1 MLTENTQVPEWV
13 KVKTAAV
20 IGVTVPWLTEFFDK
34 AGPLLDGLIKVGQFG
49 VAVVTILYIWA
60 KWRKTRKSE

>member
-1 MLTENTQVPEWV
+1 MLTETNQVPEWV
-13 KVKTAAV
+13 KVKVAAV
-20 IGVTVPWLTEFFDK
+20 IGVTVPWLAELFDK
-34 AGPLLDGLIKVGQFG
+34 VGPLLDGLIKVGQLG